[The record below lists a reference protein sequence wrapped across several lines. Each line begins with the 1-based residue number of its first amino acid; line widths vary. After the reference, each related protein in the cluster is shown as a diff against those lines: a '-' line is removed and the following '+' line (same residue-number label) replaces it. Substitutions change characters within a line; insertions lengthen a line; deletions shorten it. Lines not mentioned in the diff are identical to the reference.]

1 MRVLVVEDEDR
12 IRRDI
17 AVQLQ
22 HAGYV
27 VREATDGEQ
36 AWFLGDTEDFDA
48 IVLDLGMPK
57 LDGLAILKRWRDSGR
72 DFPILIL
79 TARGSW
85 TDRVEGI
92 DAGADDYLV
101 KPFRMEELIARTRA
115 LIRRSAGRSNPVLTA
130 QGVTLD
136 TRRARALVDG
146 TPVALSPLEFRLLS
160 YLLHHRG
167 RVVSRPELVEH
178 IYHAD
183 VEPGSNALEVLIG
196 RVRKKVGAD
205 LIETRR
211 GHGYLVPTE

>member
-17 AVQLQ
+17 AVQMQ

-27 VREATDGEQ
+27 VREALDGEQ

-48 IVLDLGMPK
+48 VVLDIGMPK
-57 LDGLAILKRWRDSGR
+57 LDGLAILKRWRDAGR

-146 TPVALSPLEFRLLS
+146 APVALSPLEFRLLS

-196 RVRKKVGAD
+196 RVRKKVGSD

-211 GHGYLVPTE
+211 GHGYLVPAD